1 MKQKVSIKTA
11 TIKLVDCEAEKL
23 SEETTIPSTYA
34 IKHRSTVFL
43 TALTSNITGNNGT
56 HAGNTLLFL
65 FTACNLFYLLFH
77 NSYILHSYYSYSF
90 IKALEQVNFQV
101 LL

>member
-11 TIKLVDCEAEKL
+11 TIKLVDCKAEKL